1 MKLRFALVVCLQMF
15 VFLPS
20 ATAHTRRSAA
30 ADSASLRTSFLAAFG
45 EHFDLVKD
53 EFKSHPSGSGSG
65 RFWLAYVNPK
75 HPGYFALQYRYK
87 PKDPHYSHVEHEIY
101 FGVGPKGCRR
111 GPPDAGVYGRFCVG
125 DTVIIPM
132 VFESSGGYEFK
143 LVKGDTAADEESK
156 TFDELYPNFRNRDLD
171 QTAVANPS
179 ASLRYVGRDSHKTL
193 HRSPGYTL
201 HLYANFEAVKAGK
214 FNLVVGSSAYAGPS
228 DKLSA
233 GSIPIIVVDRGT
245 PVTLIAGREET
256 RGFSMGSNGQEWLSS
271 TSGNSYMTNLI
282 VLQPG
287 DRISF
292 SYLSVRRGPQ
302 FEREGYA
309 RSGGV
314 DPAENMMPVISVHQ
328 FALVTQHDF
337 GAWLVDYLP

>member
-1 MKLRFALVVCLQMF
+1 MKTRVVLVAASLF
-15 VFLPS
+15 VFFAS
-20 ATAHTRRSAA
+20 ATGQTRRSAG
-30 ADSASLRTSFLAAFG
+30 ADSASLRTNFLAAFG
-45 EHFDLVKD
+45 KHFDLLKD

-87 PKDPHYSHVEHEIY
+87 PKDPHYSHVEHEMY

-125 DTVIIPM
+125 DTVIIPV
-132 VFESSGGYEFK
+132 VFESSNGYEFK
-143 LVKGDTAADEESK
+143 LVKGDTAADEDAK
-156 TFDELYPNFRNRDLD
+156 TFDELYPNSRNRELD
-171 QTAVANPS
+171 EEPVANPS
-179 ASLRYVGRDSHKTL
+179 ASLRYVGRGSHKAL
-193 HRSPGYTL
+193 HRSLGYTL
-201 HLYANFEAVKAGK
+201 HLYADFEAVKPGK
-214 FNLVVGSSAYAGPS
+214 FNLVVGSSVYAGPS
-228 DKLSA
+228 DKPPA

-256 RGFSMGSNGQEWLSS
+256 RGFSMGHNGQEYVSS

-292 SYLSVRRGPQ
+292 SYLSLRRSGD
-302 FEREGYA
+302 FERRM
-309 RSGGV
+309 RSGLDNA
-314 DPAENMMPVISVHQ
+314 DPDEKTKPVISVHP
-328 FALVTQHDF
+328 FALETRYDF
-337 GAWLVDYLP
+337 GGWLADYLP